1 MVETVLTVSLYVGMG
16 AVALIALTLLVIALD
31 LKKSDSDM

>member
-31 LKKSDSDM
+31 LKKTDSDM